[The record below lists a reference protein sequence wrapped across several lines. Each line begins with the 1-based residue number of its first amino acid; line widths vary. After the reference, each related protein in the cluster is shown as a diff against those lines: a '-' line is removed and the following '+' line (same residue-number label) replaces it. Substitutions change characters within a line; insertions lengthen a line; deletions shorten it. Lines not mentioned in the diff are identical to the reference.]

1 MASSCA
7 GLGSGNPGL
16 LNGTAL
22 VDGAADAWATGAAE
36 TVDSRDAPAMAK
48 EIREYIM
55 VLSRKNDEIVI
66 VSLRKSRRKGN
77 RKKMYESVEERRF
90 NGKMKTNNKGE
101 SDSLYIE
108 LTIQA
113 EVSIVGIPSRFG
125 ETILMEAW
133 KRWHAQGCCGHS
145 LPGK

>member
-1 MASSCA
+1 
-7 GLGSGNPGL
+7 
-16 LNGTAL
+16 
-22 VDGAADAWATGAAE
+22 
-36 TVDSRDAPAMAK
+36 MAK
-48 EIREYIM
+48 EIREYII
-55 VLSRKNDEIVI
+55 VLSRQNDEIVI

-77 RKKMYESVEERRF
+77 RKEMYESVEERRF

-125 ETILMEAW
+125 ETILMEA
-133 KRWHAQGCCGHS
+133 
-145 LPGK
+145 